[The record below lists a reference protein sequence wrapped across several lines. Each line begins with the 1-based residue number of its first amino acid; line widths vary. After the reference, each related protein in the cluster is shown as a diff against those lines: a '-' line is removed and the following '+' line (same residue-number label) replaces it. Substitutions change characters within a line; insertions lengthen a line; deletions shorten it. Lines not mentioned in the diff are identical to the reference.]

1 MLKGLN
7 FVKNKQDPVALEDHE
22 YPDWLWRVL
31 EPKEGADGG
40 AQGKGDEGD
49 LFSKSKKQRQRAAKA
64 LRKRALQNPESLAP
78 KVPVYEQSIDLPS
91 GDGTLQ
97 GAREAGEA
105 RQELTKAMREK
116 RRSKIKED
124 NFLRAMG

>member
-49 LFSKSKKQRQRAAKA
+49 LFCMSQSQFHQSRRLLLTLSSEIKEAATT
-64 LRKRALQNPESLAP
+64 RR
-78 KVPVYEQSIDLPS
+78 
-91 GDGTLQ
+91 Q
-97 GAREAGEA
+97 GAEETCAAEPGVFGAQGAGV
-105 RQELTKAMREK
+105 
-116 RRSKIKED
+116 
-124 NFLRAMG
+124 